1 MSDAS
6 NPPNT
11 AGGTAPR
18 VAAIVLNYN
27 GRDVTLQALAS
38 LTRQDYPACDVVVVD
53 NGSSDGSE
61 AAVRDAFP
69 GVAVVRTE
77 QNLGPSGG
85 GNLGFRWALEHGY
98 DYALMLNN
106 DIEVAPDFVRQLVE
120 VAESGSKIGL
130 VGPKAYYYW
139 QRDTIWSAGGRLR
152 FAEAVTSERGMGL
165 VDQGQFDVDADVEYV
180 NGCAMLVKRAV
191 FEEIGLWDPSYQLC
205 FEDADF
211 SLRARNA
218 GWRVRYAHRAKLYH
232 MVSTSTG
239 GYVPAK
245 TFHSAR
251 STALFV
257 RRFATPLQRARAI
270 SMMILAVPLAFGRE
284 LLKGNHAAALAKI
297 RGYREGFKVPMP
309 DPPRWEGTPCSTT

>member
-1 MSDAS
+1 MST
-6 NPPNT
+6 PL
-11 AGGTAPR
+11 PR
-18 VAAIVLNYN
+18 VAAIALDYN

-38 LTRQDYPACDVVVVD
+38 LTAQDYPACDVVVVD
-53 NGSSDGSE
+53 NGSTDGSE
-61 AAVRDAFP
+61 AAIRAAYP
-69 GVAVVRTE
+69 QVAVVRTE

-85 GNLGFRWALEHGY
+85 GNLGFRWALERGY
-98 DYALMLNN
+98 DYALILNN
-106 DIEVAPDFVRQLVE
+106 DIEVAPDFVRRLVE
-120 VAESGSKIGL
+120 AAESHPRIGI

-165 VDQGQFDVDADVEYV
+165 RDRGQFDVDADVEYV
-180 NGCAMLVKRAV
+180 NGCAMLVKRRV
-191 FEEIGLWDPSYQLC
+191 FEDVGLWDPSYQLC

-211 SLRARNA
+211 SLRARRA
-218 GWRVRYAHRAKLYH
+218 GWRIRYAHKAKLWH

-257 RRFATPLQRARAI
+257 RRFATPWQRLTAKMMMTLAI
-270 SMMILAVPLAFGRE
+270 PVAFLRE
-284 LLKGNHAAALAKI
+284 LPKGNQAAALAKI
-297 RGYREGFKVPMP
+297 RGYREGFKAPLP
-309 DPPRWEGTPCSTT
+309 EPPRWRGSSTADSQAVPT